1 MKKHFPKFLGA
12 LTVGVLVCLAI
23 TSEPAKA
30 DSFVMPSDGYL
41 YLQQMGGE
49 AAGITT
55 FGAGTSPS
63 DFVPLYTGLPNN
75 PSPTGLVLV
84 GFFSAGTTINFGM
97 FTTFD
102 GTAWAFSSGTDQ
114 ASIVAFSDID
124 NSLGLAGSI
133 LQKTGSNTWVLHLDD
148 ARSAGIDDD
157 DNDVLMGLRVS
168 PTKISIVAEPGTWL
182 LVLTGT
188 AAIARRSYRLRRYL
202 SH

>member
-1 MKKHFPKFLGA
+1 MV
-12 LTVGVLVCLAI
+12 TNVGYGNRLRQNLIVELNHSYSRLN
-23 TSEPAKA
+23 TGAKA
-30 DSFVMPSDGYL
+30 EHGFKGL
-41 YLQQMGGE
+41 CRQAIL
-49 AAGITT
+49 
-55 FGAGTSPS
+55 F
-63 DFVPLYTGLPNN
+63 PLYTGLPNN

-102 GTAWAFSSGTDQ
+102 GTAWAFSNGTDQ

-124 NSLGLAGSI
+124 NSLGLGGSI

-157 DNDVLMGLRVS
+157 DNDVLMELRVS

-202 SH
+202 RVHHAGRDSTRNPSAERWSA